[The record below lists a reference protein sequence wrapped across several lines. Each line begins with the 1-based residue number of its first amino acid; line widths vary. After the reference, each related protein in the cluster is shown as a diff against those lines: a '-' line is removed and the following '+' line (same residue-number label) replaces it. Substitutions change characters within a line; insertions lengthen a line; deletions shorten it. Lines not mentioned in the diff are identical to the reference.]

1 MYVSF
6 EDGMIYE
13 IDYVCTCEHCK
24 KRGSPEIFFK
34 TLNGFYADAIPVND
48 LHSVVDFSESLP
60 TVVNST
66 VSFFKR
72 EVYKQKRNNEF
83 LQTVIN
89 HYLNNE
95 RNLL

>member
-13 IDYVCTCEHCK
+13 IDYVCTCEHCE

-34 TLNGFYADAIPVND
+34 TLNGFYADAIPLNKFPNII
-48 LHSVVDFSESLP
+48 DFSESLA

-66 VSFFKR
+66 ISFFKR

-83 LQTVIN
+83 LQLIIN
-89 HYLNNE
+89 NNLNK
-95 RNLL
+95 